1 LAVWY
6 IWKAVSSS
14 IFFVRY
20 HVSSAFQAE
29 LPIGIGINIGE
40 KKDTKSLSVVPPKN
54 PKSFYN
60 GGKSRREDE
69 IGRKVSV
76 CEATVKRIRLLS
88 CLLLFP
94 VAFTQLHVNNLFF
107 LPLCLLVW

>member
-14 IFFVRY
+14 ILFVRY

-29 LPIGIGINIGE
+29 LPIRIGSNIGE
-40 KKDTKSLSVVPPKN
+40 KKETKPRLSVVPPKN

-69 IGRKVSV
+69 IGRKVGV
-76 CEATVKRIRLLS
+76 CEAKVKRIR
-88 CLLLFP
+88 
-94 VAFTQLHVNNLFF
+94 
-107 LPLCLLVW
+107 